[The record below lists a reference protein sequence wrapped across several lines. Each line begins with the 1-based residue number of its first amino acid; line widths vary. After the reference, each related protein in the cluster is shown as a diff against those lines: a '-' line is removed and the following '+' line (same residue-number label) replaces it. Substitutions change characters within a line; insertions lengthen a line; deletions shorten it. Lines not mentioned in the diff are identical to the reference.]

1 MGLRQSTRLNVT
13 IGGLAPPPRVSTT
26 GTTAVIATRGEVHGT
41 TTRARAVPPKQSQAL
56 PSKAHDTKA
65 MTQAMSLQAHRELNA
80 LPSRSQASHSRASCT
95 EQPTLVAQLAPAT
108 QPAYVVS
115 QAAQV
120 GSRLSQPLGPII
132 EPGVFSPHFSADLT
146 FPNSNIALR
155 VYHYSTA

>member
-1 MGLRQSTRLNVT
+1 
-13 IGGLAPPPRVSTT
+13 
-26 GTTAVIATRGEVHGT
+26 
-41 TTRARAVPPKQSQAL
+41 
-56 PSKAHDTKA
+56 

-155 VYHYSTA
+155 AYHYSTA